1 MKRLG
6 FYLSA
11 IAFIVGG
18 LTLNTACSDSFVD
31 TSDGNPMNVASRNRE
46 ASAEAKKYWYDG
58 TAEITS
64 YKLSQARYGEM
75 REGKAVMVF
84 VTEPFSRESFTK
96 ADGNNESNVPVLKL
110 NATKKFTTG
119 IYPYSL
125 MTSSFFPFEG
135 DNESIKIAFTM
146 QEWCG
151 TMFSEMRNQKG
162 ELSFSLDSYFEGES
176 FENQQVKSAF
186 LEDDIWSLIRL
197 NPDGLPAGEITM
209 VPSMA
214 YLRMSHKPLKAY
226 KTMAESRENKNG
238 TMVLTLSYPELNR
251 TLSIEYESDFP
262 HAILGWEETYID
274 GGRELTSKA
283 ERIKQ
288 IKSAYWNK
296 NSNSDTN
303 LREELGLD

>member
-1 MKRLG
+1 MKRMA
-6 FYLSA
+6 FYFA
-11 IAFIVGG
+11 AVVFIAGG
-18 LTLNTACSDSFVD
+18 LTLITACSDSFAGGLE
-31 TSDGNPMNVASRNRE
+31 GNQGTTVSGERKV
-46 ASAEAKKYWYDG
+46 SAEAKKYWYDG

-64 YKLSQARYGEM
+64 YQLSQARYGEM

-84 VTEPFSRESFTK
+84 VTEPFSRENFTK
-96 ADGNNESNVPVLKL
+96 ADGNSESNVPVLKL
-110 NATKKFTTG
+110 NATKSFTTG

-125 MTSSFFPFEG
+125 MTSSFLPFEG
-135 DNESIKIAFTM
+135 ESKSIKIAFTM

-162 ELSFSLDSYFEGES
+162 ELRFNLDSYFEGES
-176 FENQQVKSAF
+176 FENQKVSSEF

-197 NPDGLPAGEITM
+197 NPNDLPTGEVTM

-226 KTMAESRENKNG
+226 KTKVESSENKNG
-238 TMVLTLSYPELNR
+238 SKVLTLSYQELNR

-296 NSNSDTN
+296 NRNSDAN
-303 LREELGLD
+303 LRKELGLD